1 MEHRYEEAPTHE
13 EHIQFDEHEEKF
25 LREVFGELITQRY
38 DEGRA
43 ENGEND
49 ETHDFLHPDNEGRE
63 IHEEKCPR
71 EVSGELISQSYDEER
86 AENGENG
93 ETNDFLHPNSEG
105 RDLSDNSSNESEEN
119 SNDVSNQSSQASDE
133 YSSNESDE
141 SSSDISDQSYETSD
155 EGDDNGVSPDSF
167 EQIYH
172 CYPLSQIEKSLPEN
186 GDKIIMPT
194 SALIRLLRLEIQ
206 YPMQFEIRSESSG
219 QVSHCG
225 VLEFTGEEDA
235 VFLPGWMMEN
245 MQLQENDRLI
255 VKNVSLERGTYMK
268 LQPHT
273 TDFIHVSD
281 IKDFLED
288 ILRNFSCLTTG
299 DNIMINHNSKKFY
312 VNIVETKPSA
322 AINIIDTD
330 CEVEFATPLDYKEP
344 EKPAPKI
351 AAPVEHQKLKAK
363 FIPFQGL
370 ARRLDGESTAA
381 PELSSELK
389 QQALDTMATRPN
401 LPSRR
406 LEGKLVFG
414 SRESQPMKKVSE
426 DDVQGEAPK
435 EEEHQF
441 RPFTGKKYK
450 LTD

>member
-1 MEHRYEEAPTHE
+1 
-13 EHIQFDEHEEKF
+13 
-25 LREVFGELITQRY
+25 
-38 DEGRA
+38 
-43 ENGEND
+43 
-49 ETHDFLHPDNEGRE
+49 
-63 IHEEKCPR
+63 
-71 EVSGELISQSYDEER
+71 
-86 AENGENG
+86 
-93 ETNDFLHPNSEG
+93 
-105 RDLSDNSSNESEEN
+105 
-119 SNDVSNQSSQASDE
+119 
-133 YSSNESDE
+133 
-141 SSSDISDQSYETSD
+141 
-155 EGDDNGVSPDSF
+155 
-167 EQIYH
+167 
-172 CYPLSQIEKSLPEN
+172 
-186 GDKIIMPT
+186 MPT

-389 QQALDTMATRPN
+389 QQALDTMATPPN

-435 EEEHQF
+435 EEHQF
-441 RPFTGKKYK
+441 QPFTGKKYK